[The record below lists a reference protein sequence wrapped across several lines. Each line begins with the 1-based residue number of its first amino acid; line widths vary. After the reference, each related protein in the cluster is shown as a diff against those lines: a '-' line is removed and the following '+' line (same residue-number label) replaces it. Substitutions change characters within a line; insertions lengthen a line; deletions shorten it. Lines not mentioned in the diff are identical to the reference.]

1 MELQLRRRPVL
12 RAGALALGM
21 PHAHSATPGI
31 RSELAWATPAISR
44 RELIRAGAVIGLAWT
59 CGAASAET
67 PAAAH
72 KAGSLPAW
80 RLLINE
86 AVTGDSNIFLLT
98 ARYKPLADFVGAQF
112 KGRAVSVEPVVDIER
127 FVTLAQAP
135 DKPELVFG
143 KSVNQL
149 AKLVRDHGY
158 QPLVRRPEPYK
169 AAFIVAKD
177 SPVQNMGQLGGRKLL
192 MPDEFSAT
200 TAVAKAEI
208 RSLGIREPYMSHT
221 RFQDTVAGTVASGI
235 AEAGVVNPTLAKKW
249 QEAGGRVLGETQPV
263 VNWSVLA
270 SPKAPA
276 DMVARLTE
284 SLLAMNSQSADI
296 LSGIGIKQWVK
307 ADRKEYLALLDYT
320 GE

>member
-1 MELQLRRRPVL
+1 MNVSQSKPLVGRRAVL
-12 RAGALALGM
+12 RMGGAAAACAL
-21 PHAHSATPGI
+21 P
-31 RSELAWATPAISR
+31 LAWAQQVPA
-44 RELIRAGAVIGLAWT
+44 G
-59 CGAASAET
+59 
-67 PAAAH
+67 
-72 KAGSLPAW
+72 W
-80 RLLINE
+80 RLLVNE
-86 AVTGDSNIFLLT
+86 AFTADLSISMLATRYRSWADYMGAQIRNKQVLVDPIIDVRRFLQQ
-98 ARYKPLADFVGAQF
+98 AQSDQKPLV
-112 KGRAVSVEPVVDIER
+112 I
-127 FVTLAQAP
+127 
-135 DKPELVFG
+135 FG